1 MGQRS
6 RLKRERRR
14 NLGKEQS
21 ASAASRIAPQPSGDF
36 MADVFGNIDNV
47 DLDAIRAHLS
57 GQKRPDPTSGPETE
71 SEGQERP
78 EESGYS
84 NSRWNSYKDG
94 RRAKVLFPPPVQTL
108 IDELTANIV
117 AGLRAR
123 TLFDYWLCKDMA
135 RSSVQIDLC
144 AERVLAD
151 QERVLKQVECSF
163 DADAA
168 ARADRLAKK
177 LPLEPYDVARE
188 LGRDKYG
195 ALLLISRWESLAEA
209 VTTNHRLDEVQV
221 QMAYDLLAVPA
232 ALRNGSRQV
241 PAADDEPAILALCA
255 REVAG
260 HNANLQASLNERH
273 ELDRKAAKLGIMKE
287 QDKLTR
293 GLKADETRARTRFR
307 WALKVF
313 EMIRKGVDPAT
324 IIDPETKA
332 PIQPDVSTT
341 IPDPPPQRQPDPP
354 AAATPPPAE
363 AQAGSPQPPLP
374 EDCQGDDAETFRIA
388 AFLIGEQFGAPSS
401 AQPRADAGPAPPGPD
416 PRG

>member
-1 MGQRS
+1 VS
-6 RLKRERRR
+6 
-14 NLGKEQS
+14 NL
-21 ASAASRIAPQPSGDF
+21 
-36 MADVFGNIDNV
+36 FGNIDNI

-57 GQKRPDPTSGPETE
+57 GGTRPEPTPGPDPEPA
-71 SEGQERP
+71 GQERP

-84 NSRWNSYKDG
+84 NSRWNSYRDG

-108 IDELTANIV
+108 IDELTANIAV
-117 AGLRAR
+117 GLRAR
-123 TLFDYWLCKDMA
+123 TLFDFWLCKDMA
-135 RSSVQIDLC
+135 RSSIQIDLC
-144 AERVLAD
+144 AELVLAD
-151 QERVLKQVECSF
+151 RERVLKQVECSF

-209 VTTNHRLDEVQV
+209 VTSNHGLDEVQV
-221 QMAYDLLAVPA
+221 QMAYDLLAVPI

-241 PAADDEPAILALCA
+241 PSADDEPALLALCA
-255 REVAG
+255 REVAR

-273 ELDRKAAKLGIMKE
+273 ELDRKAAMLGVMKE
-287 QDKLTR
+287 QDKTTR

-313 EMIRKGVDPAT
+313 ELLRKGVDPAT

-332 PIQPDVSTT
+332 PIQPDASTT
-341 IPDPPPQRQPDPP
+341 IPEPPPPASPAAEPPPPASPAAEPPPP
-354 AAATPPPAE
+354 AASPAPSE
-363 AQAGSPQPPLP
+363 APTEAPQAPLP
-374 EDCQGDDAETFRIA
+374 DGCEGDDAELFRIA
-388 AFLIGEQFGAPSS
+388 AFLIGERFGAPGG
-401 AQPRADAGPAPPGPD
+401 AQSRDDEPGPD
-416 PRG
+416 IRG